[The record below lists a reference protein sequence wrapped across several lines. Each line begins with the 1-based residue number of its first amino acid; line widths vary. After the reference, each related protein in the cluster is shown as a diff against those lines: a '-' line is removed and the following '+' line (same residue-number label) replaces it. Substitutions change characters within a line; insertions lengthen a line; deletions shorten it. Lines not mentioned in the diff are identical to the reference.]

1 MSVDK
6 NIGTVY
12 CITTPWVPHAVSNF
26 LMAAGQLRWLSDNL
40 VVTLG
45 LGSVKLKAG
54 IQI

>member
-12 CITTPWVPHAVSNF
+12 CITTAWVPHAVSNS
-26 LMAAGQLRWLSDNL
+26 LAAGPLRWLSDNL